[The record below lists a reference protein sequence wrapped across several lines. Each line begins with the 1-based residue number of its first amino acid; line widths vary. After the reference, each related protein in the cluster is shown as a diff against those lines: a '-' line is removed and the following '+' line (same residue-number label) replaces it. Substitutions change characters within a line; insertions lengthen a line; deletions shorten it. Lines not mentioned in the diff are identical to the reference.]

1 MQIYYGKRTYKCT
14 FRWRVLNLYSSK
26 DREFPKRAHEVMSVR
41 FFPHRLQMH
50 SKTKVT
56 HKHES

>member
-14 FRWRVLNLYSSK
+14 FRWRVLNLYSSQ

-41 FFPHRLQMH
+41 FFPPQATDAL
-50 SKTKVT
+50 KN
-56 HKHES
+56 